1 MDSLVFTDTYLPLSE
16 QVYRVAYHILENR
29 TDAED
34 AVQDLYI
41 RLWNSRDTLD
51 AVHNPKAYCITMIR
65 NICLDR
71 IRKESKIRT
80 TELSDAAGCTSEP
93 DERLFGRESL
103 KDVMKAMEKLSPMQK
118 EVLRMKVFED
128 MSYEQMAGKTGM
140 SKLTLRVLMS
150 QARSRLK
157 KAI

>member
-16 QVYRVAYHILENR
+16 QVYRVAYYILENR
-29 TDAED
+29 ADAED

-80 TELSDAAGCTSEP
+80 TELSDAAGSTSEP

-128 MSYEQMAGKTGM
+128 MSYEQMAEKTGM